1 MKNDYADYLEALEN
15 KRVYEALNLT
25 FAKVFPDIIEECENE
40 KESAELF
47 ISFLR
52 LIETRSASSTPINFQ
67 DFAFSYY
74 YTDFCDALFGMIDSY
89 SVNDAKIA
97 YEILK
102 TEINNTITDLII
114 QGLQNGTILPSDL
127 EENTE
132 NGEE

>member
-1 MKNDYADYLEALEN
+1 MDDYKDYLEALEN
-15 KRVYEALNLT
+15 KRVYEALRLT
-25 FAKVFPDIIEECENE
+25 FEKTFPNIIKECESE
-40 KESAELF
+40 KESAKLF

-52 LIETRSASSTPINFQ
+52 LIEIRSASSALINYQ

-74 YTDFCDALFGMIDSY
+74 FTGFCDALFGMIDSC
-89 SVNDAKIA
+89 SVNDTKIA

-114 QGLQNGTILPSDL
+114 QGLQNGTIVPSDL
-127 EENTE
+127 EDNSE